1 MVSSDREKPKH
12 DTVMDV
18 TEERIAR
25 VYAVAFMEVAGQS
38 ANVDGLVDEVQSLVS
53 DVLDREPRLE
63 ETFRSALVSLED
75 KLRLIDRS
83 FSGRLSPQVV
93 NFLKVLSQHGRLGLL
108 RSIARIVRNLYTE
121 RIGIAEVEVRVA
133 TDLDDAL
140 RSEIEHRIQNAL
152 DKKPVLNVTIDPS
165 LIAGIWVRVG
175 DRVFDGS
182 IRTQLEHARRRMIDL
197 ATEKIETQPE
207 RFVRATA

>member
-1 MVSSDREKPKH
+1 MTTPREKSKH

-25 VYAVAFMEVAGQS
+25 VYAVAFMEVAAKS
-38 ANVDGLVDEVQSLVS
+38 PNSDELIDEVQGLVE
-53 DVLDREPRLE
+53 VLDRLPALE
-63 ETFRSALVSLED
+63 EMFRSGLVTPEQ
-75 KLRLIDRS
+75 KEQLIERAFGNRVS
-83 FSGRLSPQVV
+83 RPVV
-93 NFLKVLSQHGRLGLL
+93 NFLIVLSRHGRLGLL
-108 RSIARIVRNLYTE
+108 RPVARIVKKLHAE
-121 RIGIAEVEVRVA
+121 RSGIAEVEVRVA
-133 TDLDDAL
+133 TELDDAL
-140 RSEIEHRIQNAL
+140 RQEISSRIERAINRRPELHVA
-152 DKKPVLNVTIDPS
+152 IDPS

-182 IRTQLEHARRRMIDL
+182 IRTQLEHTRRNMIDL

>member
-1 MVSSDREKPKH
+1 MVNSDREKPKH

-25 VYAVAFMEVAGQS
+25 VYAVAFMEVADQS
-38 ANVDGLVDEVQSLVS
+38 ANAAGLVEEVQSLVT
-53 DVLDREPRLE
+53 DVLDHVPRLE

-83 FSGRLSPQVV
+83 FSGRLSPQAV
-93 NFLKVLSQHGRLGLL
+93 NFLKVVSQHGRLGLL

-121 RIGIAEVEVRVA
+121 RIGVAEVEVRVA
-133 TDLDDAL
+133 TALDDAL
-140 RSEIEHRIQNAL
+140 RNEIEHRIQNAL

-207 RFVRATA
+207 RFVRVTA